1 MSTTTLGAPSATYHR
16 LIELRDQIAT
26 RTPREGAER
35 RVRVSAPL
43 SRTCYWSLM
52 RLSGAPADVLD
63 YAAYLFAADRATAH
77 AGRGPLELE
86 AVEHEDDARLT
97 LLLSRALYDGE

>member
-1 MSTTTLGAPSATYHR
+1 MSTTTAGAPSATYQR
-16 LIELRDQIAT
+16 LTELRDEIAS
-26 RTPREGAER
+26 RTPLEDAER

-52 RLSGAPADVLD
+52 RLSGTPNDVLD
-63 YAAYLFAADRATAH
+63 YAAYLFAADRAAPH

-86 AVEHEDDARLT
+86 AVEHEDDVLLT